1 MKCAIYSRVST
12 TKQDAINQV
21 TQLKTF
27 AATQGWTITHEFED
41 VCTGSRSDRPAF
53 SRMMEAASQRQFD
66 VVLFW
71 SLDRLSREGAL
82 RTLQHLQRLTAYGVA
97 WRSYTEQYIDSCG
110 PFADVVV
117 SLMATIARQE
127 RLRIGER
134 TRAGLQTARRNGKV
148 LGRPRVDVD
157 AKKAAR
163 LRATGK
169 SFREIAE
176 TLKTS
181 ADTVRRALM

>member
-1 MKCAIYSRVST
+1 MRCALYSRVST

-27 AATQGWTITHEFED
+27 AASQGWEIVVEFED
-41 VCTGSRSDRPAF
+41 VCTGSKSDRPAF
-53 SRMMEAASQRQFD
+53 CALMEGASRREFD

-82 RTLQHLQRLTAYGVA
+82 KTLQHLQRLTAYGVA

-117 SLMATIARQE
+117 SLMAVIAKQE
-127 RLRIGER
+127 RVRIVER
-134 TRAGLQTARRNGKV
+134 TKAGLETARRKGVV
-148 LGRPRVDVD
+148 LGRPRVELD
-157 AKKAAR
+157 ARKAAK
-163 LRATGK
+163 LRKEGK
-169 SFREIAE
+169 SYREIAE
-176 TLKTS
+176 KLKTS
-181 ADTVRRALM
+181 ADTVRRAIQ

>member
-1 MKCAIYSRVST
+1 MRCAIYSRVST
-12 TKQDAINQV
+12 TKQDAVNQV

-27 AATQGWTITHEFED
+27 AASQGWEIVVEFED
-41 VCTGSRSDRPAF
+41 VCTGSKSDRPAF
-53 SRMMEAASQRQFD
+53 CRMMEGASQRQFD

-117 SLMATIARQE
+117 SLMAVIAKQE
-127 RLRIGER
+127 RVRIVER
-134 TRAGLQTARRNGKV
+134 TKAGLDTARRKGVV
-148 LGRPRVDVD
+148 LGRPRVELDVRK
-157 AKKAAR
+157 AKR
-163 LRATGK
+163 LRDAGQ
-169 SFREIAE
+169 SYREIGE
-176 TLKTS
+176 HLKVS
-181 ADTVRRALM
+181 ADSVRRALA